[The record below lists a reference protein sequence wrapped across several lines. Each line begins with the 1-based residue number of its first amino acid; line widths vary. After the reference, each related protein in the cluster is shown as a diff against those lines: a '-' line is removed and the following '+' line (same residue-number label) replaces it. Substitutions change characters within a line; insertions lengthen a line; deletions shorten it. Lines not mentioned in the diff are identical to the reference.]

1 MCTLQISTSDCLAF
15 SKEHTFFFFFFLQ
28 KKKKQLDKEMTGTI
42 LQPVVQSDKPH
53 WGCTRSLWLQV
64 PSQLRA
70 WGLWRFALCL
80 QNVRQL
86 EELPAP
92 RWVSWVSIFLCGKVE
107 WKGTWYAA
115 SWGVCRVSLQQ
126 QGQVCMGWAPWQ
138 SPAGFRE
145 TRSAP

>member
-1 MCTLQISTSDCLAF
+1 MTALLSPRSIL
-15 SKEHTFFFFFFLQ
+15 FFFFFFLQ

-70 WGLWRFALCL
+70 WGLWGFALCL

-92 RWVSWVSIFLCGKVE
+92 EMGLVGEHLPL
-107 WKGTWYAA
+107 WKGGVKGNVICCQLRSVQGFSAA
-115 SWGVCRVSLQQ
+115 ARSGLYGVSTLTKPCWLPRDQICTV
-126 QGQVCMGWAPWQ
+126 A
-138 SPAGFRE
+138 
-145 TRSAP
+145 SARLLM